1 MTLDE
6 IDREHIGDLKYLGGL
21 IAFLREDK
29 GLSQRQLA
37 LYAGISNTELHRI
50 ETAQRQ
56 KPSPKI
62 LEKLSEILDVDY
74 ETLLQAAGYL
84 DLQDGNSNSHLNYE
98 LLNEEEKNYIID
110 YICNKWNRENK
121 NKEKK
126 YTRTDI
132 VNALFSNENKQIDD
146 VLNEAM
152 IGMSKEDYEKLK
164 KTQKKQIRDFAIFV
178 KNQSEGDKK

>member
-110 YICNKWNRENK
+110 YICNKWNKENK

-126 YTRTDI
+126 YTHTDI

-146 VLNEAM
+146 ILNETM
-152 IGMSKEDYEKLK
+152 IGMSKEEYDKLTE
-164 KTQKKQIRDFAIFV
+164 TQKKQIRDFAIFV